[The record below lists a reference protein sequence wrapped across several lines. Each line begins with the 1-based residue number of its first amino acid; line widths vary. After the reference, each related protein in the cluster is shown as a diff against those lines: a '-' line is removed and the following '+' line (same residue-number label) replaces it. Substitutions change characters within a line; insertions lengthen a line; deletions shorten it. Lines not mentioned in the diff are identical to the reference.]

1 MHRPS
6 SGAAWV
12 CGGAGAS
19 GRVDVEGDVLLGGL
33 VGQVE
38 QLRDKQ
44 VGHLVVHALP
54 EQQDAVLEQPGHD
67 VHLVVTRANHRQ
79 RQEAGPRTRRAWRVL
94 APRVNL
100 GLLGLV
106 HRRQQDTTR

>member
-1 MHRPS
+1 M
-6 SGAAWV
+6 

-19 GRVDVEGDVLLGGL
+19 GRVDVEGDVLFGGL

-54 EQQDAVLEQPGHD
+54 KQQDAVLEQPGHD